1 MALDLVDAFGLGPR
15 ELVAFTGGGGKTSLL
30 LELSRQLAGR
40 GDRVLVT
47 TTTKLGLDQTGDTQ
61 VCWSIDWFEIESAL
75 DRGGPVFVLSEGDA
89 HKVLGYDPETVGELY
104 TDSSAG
110 YVLVEADGS
119 RGRPLKAPAEHEPVV
134 PQAASLVVVV
144 MGVDAIGRT
153 IFEASHRPAGAAE
166 LTGRAEIDVI
176 TPDVAAAVLTNPA
189 GGLKGIPSAAGVIVA
204 ITKVTEATEK
214 AAAEVGALLRA
225 NPRIDRVVFI
235 PFNPAFGRAD

>member
-1 MALDLVDAFGLGPR
+1 MTVDLIDAFALGPR

-30 LELSRQLAGR
+30 LELSRQLAAR
-40 GDRVLVT
+40 GDRVLIT
-47 TTTKLGLDQTGDTQ
+47 TTTKLGLDQTGGTE

-104 TDSSAG
+104 ADTSAG

-119 RGRPLKAPAEHEPVV
+119 RGRPLKVPAEYEPVV

-153 IFEASHRPAGAAE
+153 IFEASHRPARAAE
-166 LTGRAEIDVI
+166 LTGRAETDVI
-176 TPDVAAAVLTNPA
+176 TPGVAAAVLIHPG
-189 GGLKGIPSAAGVIVA
+189 GGLKGIPHPARVIVA
-204 ITKVTEATEK
+204 ITKVGPVSE
-214 AAAEVGALLRA
+214 AAAAAVVELVGPD
-225 NPRIDRVVFI
+225 PRIDRVVTV
-235 PFNPAFGRAD
+235 PFDPAFAR